1 MLTCELSGSADTSHP
16 LSLRQTVTSRAALRI
31 DRAPISMRNQS
42 LAEGGNMAPILLRSV
57 GPVSKIKFKPNC
69 AAPHRSHK
77 QRVGSS
83 SLKLKSETY
92 WRPMKVLSSIYLVI
106 ALLAAN
112 VTLLA
117 QGQTQPSPNNRE
129 KVDSEKGITWFETF
143 QGTINSDS
151 RIYKIDSSV
160 GWDFNKHFGVFVGA
174 PVYFANLPSSTT
186 TNGTATTTNA
196 SYTNSGIGN
205 AYLGFTLKAPN
216 TKLYYASAVT
226 AYAPTGSAAKGF
238 STGRVG
244 VDWTNRFE
252 HTFSRLTPFFDGG
265 LSNTVP
271 DSAFL
276 ARPFTSLGAIS
287 HLEEGAEY
295 QLARHFFAG
304 GSGYQIVPFGSQ
316 KVFSRLNGEGEGENS
331 FDTSTVSTGNDL
343 PRENGYSTWVG
354 LEPSSIVRFEVGYT
368 RSITFD
374 LNSFAFNL
382 RLNPGRLLR
391 PKRSY

>member
-1 MLTCELSGSADTSHP
+1 M
-16 LSLRQTVTSRAALRI
+16 
-31 DRAPISMRNQS
+31 
-42 LAEGGNMAPILLRSV
+42 
-57 GPVSKIKFKPNC
+57 
-69 AAPHRSHK
+69 
-77 QRVGSS
+77 
-83 SLKLKSETY
+83 KLFLYKC
-92 WRPMKVLSSIYLVI
+92 LVI

-112 VTLLA
+112 ISLLA
-117 QGQTQPSPNNRE
+117 QGQTQPSPNSRE
-129 KVDSEKGITWFETF
+129 QVNSEKGITWFESF

-151 RIYKIDSSV
+151 RIYKIDSNL
-160 GWDFNKHFGVFVGA
+160 GWDFNKRFGVFVGA
-174 PVYFANLPSSTT
+174 PVYFANVPSSTT
-186 TNGTATTTNA
+186 TNGTTTATNA

-252 HTFSRLTPFFDGG
+252 HTFHRLTPFFEGG

-295 QLARHFFAG
+295 QLARHLYAG
-304 GSGYQIVPFGSQ
+304 GSGYQIVPLGSQ
-316 KVFSRLNGEGEGENS
+316 KVFSKLSGKGKGKNP

-343 PRENGYSTWVG
+343 TRENGYSTWVG
-354 LEPSSIVRFEVGYT
+354 LEPSSFVRFEVGYT
-368 RSITFD
+368 RSVTFD
-374 LNSFAFNL
+374 LSSFAFNL
-382 RLNPGRLLR
+382 RMNVGKILR
-391 PKRSY
+391 SKQSY

>member
-1 MLTCELSGSADTSHP
+1 MKLFP
-16 LSLRQTVTSRAALRI
+16 
-31 DRAPISMRNQS
+31 
-42 LAEGGNMAPILLRSV
+42 
-57 GPVSKIKFKPNC
+57 FKC
-69 AAPHRSHK
+69 
-77 QRVGSS
+77 
-83 SLKLKSETY
+83 
-92 WRPMKVLSSIYLVI
+92 LVI

-112 VTLLA
+112 ISLLA
-117 QGQTQPSPNNRE
+117 QGQTQPLPNSRE
-129 KVDSEKGITWFETF
+129 QIDSEKGITWFETF

-151 RIYKIDSSV
+151 RIYKLDSNL
-160 GWDFNKHFGVFVGA
+160 GWDFNKHFGVFVGV
-174 PVYFANLPSSTT
+174 PMYVANVPGSTT
-186 TNGTATTTNA
+186 TNGTTTTTNV
-196 SYTNSGIGN
+196 SSTNSGIGN
-205 AYLGFTLKAPN
+205 AYLGFTLKAPSP
-216 TKLYYASAVT
+216 KLHYASAVT
-226 AYAPTGSAAKGF
+226 AYAPTGSVARGF

-252 HTFSRLTPFFDGG
+252 HTFSRLTPFFEGG

-295 QLARHFFAG
+295 QLARHFYAG
-304 GSGYQIVPFGSQ
+304 GSGYQIVPLGSQ
-316 KVFSRLNGEGEGENS
+316 KVFSKLNGKGKGKNP

-343 PRENGYSTWVG
+343 TRENGYSTWVG

>member
-1 MLTCELSGSADTSHP
+1 
-16 LSLRQTVTSRAALRI
+16 
-31 DRAPISMRNQS
+31 
-42 LAEGGNMAPILLRSV
+42 
-57 GPVSKIKFKPNC
+57 
-69 AAPHRSHK
+69 
-77 QRVGSS
+77 
-83 SLKLKSETY
+83 
-92 WRPMKVLSSIYLVI
+92 MKHFLYKCLVI

-112 VTLLA
+112 ISLLA
-117 QGQTQPSPNNRE
+117 QGQTQPSTNTRE
-129 KVDSEKGITWFETF
+129 QVDSENGITWFESF

-151 RIYKIDSSV
+151 RIYKLDSNL
-160 GWDFNKHFGVFVGA
+160 GWDFNKRFGVFAGV
-174 PVYFANLPSSTT
+174 PVYLANVPSSTT
-186 TNGTATTTNA
+186 TNGTTTTTNA

-252 HTFSRLTPFFDGG
+252 HTFSRLTPFFEGG

-295 QLARHFFAG
+295 RLVKHFYAG
-304 GSGYQIVPFGSQ
+304 GSGYQIVPFGNQ
-316 KVFSRLNGEGEGENS
+316 KVFSRLSGRGKGKNS
-331 FDTSTVSTGNDL
+331 FDASAVSTGNDL
-343 PRENGYSTWVG
+343 TRENGYSTWVG
-354 LEPSSIVRFEVGYT
+354 LEPTSIARIELGYT
-368 RSITFD
+368 RSMTFD

-382 RLNPGRLLR
+382 RMNVGKMLR
-391 PKRSY
+391 PKHNN

>member
-1 MLTCELSGSADTSHP
+1 MKIFPFKC
-16 LSLRQTVTSRAALRI
+16 
-31 DRAPISMRNQS
+31 
-42 LAEGGNMAPILLRSV
+42 LA
-57 GPVSKIKFKPNC
+57 
-69 AAPHRSHK
+69 
-77 QRVGSS
+77 
-83 SLKLKSETY
+83 
-92 WRPMKVLSSIYLVI
+92 I

-112 VTLLA
+112 VSLLA
-117 QGQTQPSPNNRE
+117 QAQTQSSSDSRAQ
-129 KVDSEKGITWFETF
+129 VDSEKGITGFETF
-143 QGTINSDS
+143 QGTINSGS
-151 RIYKIDSSV
+151 RIYKLDSNL
-160 GWDFNKHFGVFVGA
+160 GWDFNKHCGVFAGV
-174 PVYFANLPSSTT
+174 PVYVTNVPRRTT
-186 TNGTATTTNA
+186 TNGTTTTTIA
-196 SYTNSGIGN
+196 SPTNSGIGN
-205 AYLGFTLKAPN
+205 AYLGFTLRAPSP
-216 TKLYYASAVT
+216 KLDYASSVT
-226 AYAPTGSAAKGF
+226 AYAPTGSAANGF

-252 HTFSRLTPFFDGG
+252 HTFHRLTPFFEGG

-295 QLARHFFAG
+295 QLVKHFYAG
-304 GSGYQIVPFGSQ
+304 GSGYQIVPFGGQ
-316 KVFSRLNGEGEGENS
+316 KVFSRINGEGEGENP

-343 PRENGYSTWVG
+343 TRENGYSTWVG

-391 PKRSY
+391 PKRRY

>member
-1 MLTCELSGSADTSHP
+1 
-16 LSLRQTVTSRAALRI
+16 
-31 DRAPISMRNQS
+31 
-42 LAEGGNMAPILLRSV
+42 
-57 GPVSKIKFKPNC
+57 
-69 AAPHRSHK
+69 
-77 QRVGSS
+77 
-83 SLKLKSETY
+83 
-92 WRPMKVLSSIYLVI
+92 MKVFSFIYLVI

-112 VTLLA
+112 VSLLA

-129 KVDSEKGITWFETF
+129 QVDSEKGITWFETF

-151 RIYKIDSSV
+151 RIYKIDSNV
-160 GWDFNKHFGVFVGA
+160 GWDFNKRFGVFVGV
-174 PVYFANLPSSTT
+174 PVYFANVPSRIT
-186 TNGTATTTNA
+186 TNGTTTTTNA
-196 SYTNSGIGN
+196 SNTNSGIGN
-205 AYLGFTLKAPN
+205 AYLGFTLKAPSP
-216 TKLYYASAVT
+216 KLYYATEVT

-238 STGRVG
+238 GTRHVG

-252 HTFSRLTPFFDGG
+252 HTFSRLTPFFEGG

-276 ARPFTSLGAIS
+276 ARPFTSQGAIS

-295 QLARHFFAG
+295 QLAKHFYAG
-304 GSGYQIVPFGSQ
+304 GSGYQIVPLGSQ
-316 KVFSRLNGEGEGENS
+316 KVFSRLRGEGEGENS

-343 PRENGYSTWVG
+343 TRENGYSTWVG

-382 RLNPGRLLR
+382 RVNPGKLLR
-391 PKRSY
+391 PKHNN

>member
-1 MLTCELSGSADTSHP
+1 
-16 LSLRQTVTSRAALRI
+16 
-31 DRAPISMRNQS
+31 
-42 LAEGGNMAPILLRSV
+42 
-57 GPVSKIKFKPNC
+57 
-69 AAPHRSHK
+69 
-77 QRVGSS
+77 
-83 SLKLKSETY
+83 
-92 WRPMKVLSSIYLVI
+92 MKVFTFICLVI

-112 VTLLA
+112 VSVLA

-151 RIYKIDSSV
+151 RIYKIDSNV
-160 GWDFNKHFGVFVGA
+160 GWDFNKRFGVFVGA
-174 PVYFANLPSSTT
+174 PVYFANVPSRT
-186 TNGTATTTNA
+186 TNNGTTTTTNA
-196 SYTNSGIGN
+196 SNTNSGIGN
-205 AYLGFTLKAPN
+205 AYLGFTLKAPSP
-216 TKLYYASAVT
+216 KLYYATEVT

-238 STGRVG
+238 GNRHVG

-252 HTFSRLTPFFDGG
+252 HTFHRLTPFFEGG

-295 QLARHFFAG
+295 QLAKHFYAG
-304 GSGYQIVPFGSQ
+304 GSGYQIVPLGSQ
-316 KVFSRLNGEGEGENS
+316 KVFSRLRGEGEGENS

-343 PRENGYSTWVG
+343 TRENGYSTWVG

-382 RLNPGRLLR
+382 RLNPGKLLR
-391 PKRSY
+391 PKRSN